1 MTEEHKDAGANK
13 YQNASLTQQEI
24 DASRT
29 TEFSALSE
37 RIRSVLLGWTRY
49 FDAEY
54 EADTIV
60 KNTAIN
66 IARGDS
72 SRYFLSLDEI
82 RQKVRSAA
90 VTSQVDVVKSALAK
104 EIGIAAIGYRGSAA
118 AMLGSKAV
126 RDLVKEKAAA
136 LIDDWFELRL
146 HDNKAKTQALMINHP
161 NYKELLVDGVAKRMH
176 RYGFLYDSASN
187 KRICPYTLS
196 DHWEIIYCWLWSVEL
211 VVPINTDGL
220 KIESTS
226 NIHWRESYDNLLV
239 HQGYVVAMKMMDDWG
254 KEVLIEIPPR
264 SAKSSTTTTKF
275 NNLVKK
281 AFSMEERIRV
291 PFKRDM
297 YLSSLH
303 HSELRKTSAI
313 NMYPSSL
320 HNSELRKTSAIH
332 KVHEVITIRV
342 KGLAHKL
349 KTSKSLSADHIVNIG
364 IAVNAIRTIEERF
377 KSEFEVKTY
386 LPDDELASMEYGD
399 VEKDVKGAKTQ
410 VLRWFNTVRT
420 LEELSK

>member
-1 MTEEHKDAGANK
+1 MTEEHN
-13 YQNASLTQQEI
+13 YQSASLTQQEI
-24 DASRT
+24 DASRS
-29 TEFSALSE
+29 TELSALSK
-37 RIRSVLLGWTRY
+37 RIQGVMLSWTKY

-82 RQKVRSAA
+82 RQKVTSAA
-90 VTSQVDVVKSALAK
+90 VTHQVDAVKSALAK
-104 EIGIAAIGYRGSAA
+104 EVGVAALGYRGSAA

-126 RDLVKEKAAA
+126 RDLVKEKAET
-136 LIDDWFELRL
+136 LIDDWFESRL

-161 NYKELLVDGVAKRMH
+161 NYKELLIDGVAKRMH

-196 DHWEIIYCWLWSVEL
+196 DHWEILYSWLWSVEL

-226 NIHWRESYDNLLV
+226 NVHWRELYDNVLV
-239 HQGYVVAMKMMDDWG
+239 HQGYVVALKMLDDWG
-254 KEVLIEIPPR
+254 KEVMIEIPPR
-264 SAKSSTTTTKF
+264 SVKSSTTTTRF

-281 AFSMEERIRV
+281 AFKEHERIQV

-297 YLSSLH
+297 YPSNLH
-303 HSELRKTSAI
+303 HTEL
-313 NMYPSSL
+313 
-320 HNSELRKTSAIH
+320 HKTSAIH
-332 KVHEVITIRV
+332 KVHGALMIMV
-342 KGLAHKL
+342 KGLANKL
-349 KTSKSLSADHIVNIG
+349 KTSKSLSANHIVNVG
-364 IAVNAIRTIEERF
+364 ITVAVIRDIEERF
-377 KSEFEVKTY
+377 KTEFSVKTY

>member
-1 MTEEHKDAGANK
+1 MTEEHN

-37 RIRSVLLGWTRY
+37 RIQSVLLGWTRY

-54 EADTIV
+54 EAEIIV

-66 IARGDS
+66 IPRQEAS
-72 SRYFLSLDEI
+72 KFFLSLDEI
-82 RQKVRSAA
+82 KQKVRSAA
-90 VTSQVDVVKSALAK
+90 VTSQVDVVKSELFAK
-104 EIGIAAIGYRGSAA
+104 EVSVAALGYRGSAA

-126 RDLVKEKAAA
+126 RDIVKEKAAA

-176 RYGFLYDSASN
+176 RCGFLYDVNSR

-211 VVPINTDGL
+211 IVPIYTEGL

-297 YLSSLH
+297 Y
-303 HSELRKTSAI
+303 
-313 NMYPSSL
+313 PSNL
-320 HNSELRKTSAIH
+320 HNSELCKTSAIH
-332 KVHEVITIRV
+332 KVHEVMTIRV

-386 LPDDELASMEYGD
+386 LPDDELESMEYGD
-399 VEKDVKGAKTQ
+399 VEKDVKVAKAQ
-410 VLRWFNTVRT
+410 VLKWFNTVRT